1 MTIFAVIYHFLET
14 LGPTCSTKLLEWVV
28 GAHFDRI
35 QSLSP
40 IKINIIKKI
49 IIKTT
54 PLAVSKFWLSPS
66 ISPNLEL
73 FFAHWFISC
82 TFL

>member
-49 IIKTT
+49 IIK
-54 PLAVSKFWLSPS
+54 PNPSLSP
-66 ISPNLEL
+66 N
-73 FFAHWFISC
+73 FG
-82 TFL
+82 FLPQFLPT